1 VKAVEMLTS
10 TSREIDVLS
19 STSYLRGLPLDD
31 YRWLRREAPVFR
43 QRIADPH
50 LVDEAWVISRHDD
63 VTRVELDEQHFTA
76 KPAFTLH
83 RRPVLDKTHLLNT
96 DGDEHAQLRRK
107 VGRGLTPRVVE
118 VFTEKYA
125 QLVTEL
131 LDHVPFG
138 EPIDFAREVAAELP
152 ALAICELMGAPAADR
167 AQVVRCANAMGGDAD
182 PEYAGS
188 GAAVRQHFR
197 TFLEIV
203 ERLVEQKA
211 REPGND
217 LVSTLVAERD
227 AGSLTHDELTTFVVL
242 LLGAGAETVR
252 NNIAQG
258 LLALVAHPEQTAI
271 LRDGGVTDAAV
282 NEITRW
288 ATPVIYIA
296 KSVAAE
302 VEMHGC
308 VLQPG
313 ERVAV
318 LYGSANRDES
328 TFTDPDQFDVTRDP
342 NPLLSFGFG
351 PHYCIGAA
359 LARLET
365 KVMFTQ
371 LLARTS
377 TIKLCGPVDRL
388 QSSFQHGI
396 KHLPVV
402 LGRGSTR

>member
-1 VKAVEMLTS
+1 VKAVAMLAS
-10 TSREIDVLS
+10 ISREIDVLS
-19 STSYLRGLPLDD
+19 STSYLDGLPLVD

-63 VTRVELDEQHFTA
+63 VARVELDEQHFSA

-83 RRPVLDKTHLLNT
+83 RRPVFDKTHLLNT
-96 DGDEHAQLRRK
+96 DGDEHTQLRRK

-118 VFTEKYA
+118 AFAEKYA
-125 QLVTEL
+125 DLVTDL
-131 LDHVPFG
+131 LDRVPLG
-138 EPIDFAREVAAELP
+138 EPIDFVTEVAAELP

-167 AQVVRCANAMGGDAD
+167 GPVVRCANAMGGDAD

-188 GAAVRQHFR
+188 GAAVRKHF
-197 TFLEIV
+197 TAFLEIV
-203 ERLVEQKA
+203 EHLVEQKA

-217 LVSTLVAERD
+217 LVSTLVAERN
-227 AGSLTHDELTTFVVL
+227 AGSLSDDELTTFIVL

-258 LLALVAHPEQTAI
+258 MLALMAHPEQTAI
-271 LRDGGVTDAAV
+271 LREDGVTDVAV

-296 KSVAAE
+296 KSVVAE
-302 VEMHGC
+302 IEIHGR
-308 VLQPG
+308 VLRPG

-328 TFTDPDQFDVTRDP
+328 VFTNADQFDVTRDP

-351 PHYCIGAA
+351 PHYCVGAA

-377 TIKLCGPVDRL
+377 SIKLCGPIDRL

-402 LGRGSTR
+402 LDRGPAL